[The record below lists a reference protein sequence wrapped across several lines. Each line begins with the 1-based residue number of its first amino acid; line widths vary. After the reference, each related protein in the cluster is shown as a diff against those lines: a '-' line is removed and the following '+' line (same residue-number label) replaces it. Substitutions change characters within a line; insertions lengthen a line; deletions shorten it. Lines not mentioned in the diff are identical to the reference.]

1 MVFFSEAYLRN
12 KLFLEQAL
20 AVNPMGAYP
29 DGTNAGAFPQENG
42 DVLVRLKIPGG
53 KTASLNISVSNYVSA
68 KVDLQPVSGDV
79 FEGTIAYDPKLN
91 GPANV
96 VLTVNG
102 AQVLTPDLPVIW
114 TDNRP
119 QNNIELPEKG
129 GEYLMERVKE
139 ILHTYGDFEA
149 IGISTAGQVNSEKGE
164 IHYANDNI
172 PNYTGMK
179 IRAILEKEFGVPVAV
194 ENDVNSAAIGE
205 LRFGAAKGSE
215 NFLCLTYGTGVGGA
229 IVLNGEIYAGN
240 TFSGGSFGGIVVHPE
255 AMEKDVEFSGC
266 YEKYASTTA
275 LVQRVMAVDA
285 SLDNGRKIF
294 EAFGRSEIRSEIDA
308 WIDEIVY
315 GLITLIHIF
324 NPSDILLGG
333 GILAQKY
340 IIDEVRR
347 RVNESIS
354 EGFRG
359 TKIHQTELGNQAGL
373 LGAAW
378 LALNMNK

>member
-1 MVFFSEAYLRN
+1 MRIAVLDIGGTSIKSGIWDGCQASEL
-12 KLFLEQAL
+12 KEW
-20 AVNPMGAYP
+20 
-29 DGTNAGAFPQENG
+29 DTNASQ
-42 DVLVRLKIPGG
+42 
-53 KTASLNISVSNYVSA
+53 
-68 KVDLQPVSGDV
+68 
-79 FEGTIAYDPKLN
+79 
-91 GPANV
+91 
-96 VLTVNG
+96 
-102 AQVLTPDLPVIW
+102 
-114 TDNRP
+114 
-119 QNNIELPEKG
+119 G

>member
-1 MVFFSEAYLRN
+1 MRIAALDIGGTSIKSGIWDGCQASEL
-12 KLFLEQAL
+12 KEW
-20 AVNPMGAYP
+20 
-29 DGTNAGAFPQENG
+29 DTNASQ
-42 DVLVRLKIPGG
+42 
-53 KTASLNISVSNYVSA
+53 
-68 KVDLQPVSGDV
+68 
-79 FEGTIAYDPKLN
+79 
-91 GPANV
+91 
-96 VLTVNG
+96 
-102 AQVLTPDLPVIW
+102 
-114 TDNRP
+114 
-119 QNNIELPEKG
+119 G
-129 GEYLMERVKE
+129 GEYLMERVEE

>member
-1 MVFFSEAYLRN
+1 MRIAALDIGGTSIKSGIWDGCQASEL
-12 KLFLEQAL
+12 KEW
-20 AVNPMGAYP
+20 
-29 DGTNAGAFPQENG
+29 DTNASQ
-42 DVLVRLKIPGG
+42 
-53 KTASLNISVSNYVSA
+53 
-68 KVDLQPVSGDV
+68 
-79 FEGTIAYDPKLN
+79 
-91 GPANV
+91 
-96 VLTVNG
+96 
-102 AQVLTPDLPVIW
+102 
-114 TDNRP
+114 
-119 QNNIELPEKG
+119 G

-139 ILHTYGDFEA
+139 ILHTYGDFDL

-359 TKIHQTELGNQAGL
+359 TKIHQTELGNQDGL
-373 LGAAW
+373 HGAAW